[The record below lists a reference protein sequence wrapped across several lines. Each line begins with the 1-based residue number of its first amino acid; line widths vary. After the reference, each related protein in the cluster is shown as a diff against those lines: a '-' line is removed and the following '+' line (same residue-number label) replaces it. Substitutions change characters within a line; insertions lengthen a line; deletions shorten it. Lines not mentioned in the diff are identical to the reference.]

1 MISVRI
7 TTEVASPSGRV
18 TGSVGA
24 VGLVEPKD
32 WPAGASE
39 VYVRL
44 EGRKNRVLAPCASL
58 SKVRFGI
65 WDAYGHVFLE
75 TDQKGEPLLFDDP
88 YLAKQ
93 AIGGDVPEFVVAEF
107 ISGPYNPP
115 TALDSDPI
123 PTVAALLA
131 LMGTP

>member
-24 VGLVEPKD
+24 VGLVEPKG
-32 WPAGASE
+32 WPTGASE
-39 VYVRL
+39 VYVHL

-58 SKVRFGI
+58 SKIRFGI
-65 WDAYGHVFLE
+65 WDSENHAFLRE
-75 TDQKGEPLLFDDP
+75 GLDGLVFDDP
-88 YLAKQ
+88 YEAKK
-93 AIGGDVPEFVVAEF
+93 AIGGECAEFMVAEYVE
-107 ISGPYNPP
+107 GPWNPP
-115 TALDSDPI
+115 TALDSTPI

-131 LMGTP
+131 LMGTL